1 MGTNQT
7 APQERAPE
15 SPRASQRIPIR
26 HGDGLADF
34 DRRSR
39 QRVFHI
45 PVPHPCPAVANRR
58 PMVARR
64 FIAELPCSAST
75 PRRVDRQGD
84 ESRSFLGR
92 NHDVAQTMSQR
103 RCHKDGVTKKVWQR
117 RCGKDG
123 VARKARVGFGDLT
136 HPALKSG
143 ATVGCRYATT
153 EIVHGGGVSSMRSD
167 VHPMEC
173 RAIGMSRAWNVACL
187 ECRVTG
193 MPHDCN
199 AACPECGTV

>member
-103 RCHKDGVTKKVWQR
+103 RCHKDGVTKTVSQR
-117 RCGKDG
+117 RCGKEGSRRFWRSYPPRLEKRGYRRLSLRDH
-123 VARKARVGFGDLT
+123 GDRSRGWRELD
-136 HPALKSG
+136 AIG
-143 ATVGCRYATT
+143 R
-153 EIVHGGGVSSMRSD
+153 SS
-167 VHPMEC
+167 H
-173 RAIGMSRAWNVACL
+173 GMSRDWNVACL
-187 ECRVTG
+187 ECRVPG
-193 MPHDCN
+193 VSRDWN
-199 AACPECGTV
+199 VA